1 MKRALF
7 GAAMALVLTLG
18 TSAAS
23 LAESKDS
30 CGPKMCKKCIT
41 LCTNKLA
48 YFKKKGGKYV
58 EAGRIQLMNDCIA
71 ACKKRQKDASADTA
85 KACADVCKKCAASCE
100 ELNDP
105 SLKECINTCKS
116 CAETCSNTGK
126 KASAA
131 SSNKMACCE

>member
-1 MKRALF
+1 MKQALF
-7 GAAMALVLTLG
+7 GAALALVLTLG
-18 TSAAS
+18 TSASS
-23 LAESKDS
+23 LAEAKDS

-58 EAGRIQLMNDCIA
+58 ETARIQLMNDCIA
-71 ACKKRQKDASADTA
+71 ACKKRQKDTSAETAS
-85 KACADVCKKCAASCE
+85 ACADVCKKCAASCE

-105 SLKECINTCKS
+105 NLKECINTCKS
-116 CAETCSNTGK
+116 CAQTCSDSGK

-131 SSNKMACCE
+131 ASNKIACRE